1 MSIPANSS
9 APEILCFG
17 EAMALYVAQTPGDL
31 ATVEQFQRRLAGAD
45 NNVAIGLSRLG
56 FSVQWLSRVG
66 ADSLGRYVRASLEA
80 EGIDCRSLLEDPQHP
95 TGLMFKEKAQD
106 GRDPKVEYFRRG
118 SAASHL
124 SPDDAQQLD
133 LSGLRHLHLTGIT
146 AALSASCLALCETL
160 IGKARAAGAS
170 ISFDPNLRPSLWP
183 SETVMR
189 DTLNALARQV
199 DWVLP
204 GLAEGQLLTGK
215 NSAEAI
221 ADFYLDGGAQAVV
234 IKLGPD
240 GSFYRGVLDGQ
251 RHNLQVAG
259 EPVTE
264 VIDTVGAG
272 DAFAVGVVSALLD
285 GRSIQQALQ
294 RGNRLGARAVQVVGD
309 MESLPDR
316 HTLAML
322 EADQGGR

>member
-1 MSIPANSS
+1 MSIVANTS

-31 ATVEQFQRRLAGAD
+31 ATVEHFQRRLAGAD

-56 FSVQWLSRVG
+56 FAVQWLSRVG
-66 ADSLGRYVRASLEA
+66 TDSLGRYVRASLEA
-80 EGIDCRSLLEDPQHP
+80 EGIDCRSLIEDPQHS
-95 TGLMFKEKAQD
+95 TGLMFKEKAQH
-106 GRDPKVEYFRRG
+106 GRDPRVEYFRRG
-118 SAASHL
+118 SAASHMN
-124 SPDDAQQLD
+124 PDDAQQLD

-146 AALSASCLALCETL
+146 AALSDSCLALCEVL
-160 IGKARAAGAS
+160 IGKARDAGAS

-204 GLAEGQLLTGK
+204 GLAEGQLLTGRD
-215 NSAEAI
+215 SAEAI
-221 ADFYLDGGAQAVV
+221 ADFYLDGGAKAVV
-234 IKLGPD
+234 IKLGPE

-259 EPVTE
+259 EAVAE
-264 VIDTVGAG
+264 VVDTVGAG
-272 DAFAVGVVSALLD
+272 DAFAVGVISALLD
-285 GRSIQQALQ
+285 GRPVQQALQ

-316 HTLAML
+316 ATLITL
-322 EADQGGR
+322 EADNSAF